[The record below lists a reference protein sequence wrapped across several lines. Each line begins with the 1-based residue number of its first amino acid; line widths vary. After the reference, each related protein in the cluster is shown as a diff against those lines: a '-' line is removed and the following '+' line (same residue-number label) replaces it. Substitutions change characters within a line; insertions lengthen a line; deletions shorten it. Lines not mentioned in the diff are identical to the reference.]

1 MNSIR
6 RLLVVCCL
14 LAAFAVQS
22 QNRPGSL
29 TPQRKDKSPLNLS
42 LNNQFQGSFQ
52 GQDSLFG
59 QRSKQTFT
67 ETRPIT
73 DYLTISQDRDTTF
86 VDTTLSVEKQYK
98 FNFRRKDDFEH
109 LSFANSGQT
118 ISHLALQSIPQ
129 SILPMSGFLSKN
141 HQMFQSNEVYYYHVP
156 TPLTEMYFKTAFQQG
171 QSTDVLITANLSPR
185 INYAIAYRGHR
196 SLGHYQHNLS
206 GVSQLRFSTWY
217 ENPNRRY
224 RLRFQMANQKI
235 EQQENGGLDDLSL
248 QNYTDKITEFEDRA
262 RLSVKFQNAT
272 HFFTGKRYL
281 LEQDYALIMTSDS
294 IPVPVLRLGHRIQTD
309 SQRHTFD
316 QQSAVEE
323 FGSLAE
329 GYTTPKDQVHYTSTR
344 HDVYALFEKSKWGQI
359 EAYGSAL
366 QYGYN
371 NVHTID
377 DREVNESGVAVGAKL
392 GFSLQDSQL
401 KFQFEQSANDNQL
414 GSFAQLSATFPRIKK
429 VRLQGGFRWDTYSP
443 RLTLSNYHSSYE
455 SFIWQKKMVK
465 TNRSTLFSSLDVPKL
480 GLFSVS
486 LITLDNYAYF
496 QQDLEKG
503 SLFVSPEQ
511 WDETIHLLKARWD
524 NKLSWGVFSL
534 DTNIQFQKL
543 EDKNA
548 PLHIPDVLVRST
560 IAYTDEW
567 FRKAALV
574 QIGATAKYFSSFYAD
589 AYSPLLSDYVV
600 QDAVKI
606 GGSPLFSAFFNAK
619 IKQTRLYFNADNLE
633 AAWNGNNRFA
643 APDYPYR
650 DFILRFGIVWNF
662 FQ

>member
-1 MNSIR
+1 MNSVRSIFVVCF
-6 RLLVVCCL
+6 LVVSTV
-14 LAAFAVQS
+14 VQS
-22 QNRPGSL
+22 QG
-29 TPQRKDKSPLNLS
+29 TPIKKTPRSTNLLES
-42 LNNQFQGSFQ
+42 ELIQNNQFQGSLRD
-52 GQDSLFG
+52 QDTLFG
-59 QRSKQTFT
+59 QRSKQIFT
-67 ETRPIT
+67 EKKPIT
-73 DYLTISQDRDTTF
+73 DYLIISQDRDTTF
-86 VDTTLSVEKQYK
+86 VDTTLTIAKLYK

-118 ISHLALQSIPQ
+118 VNYLSIQPGPQ
-129 SILPMSGFLSKN
+129 SILPMPGFSAKSN
-141 HQMFQSNEVYYYHVP
+141 QMFQPDEVYYYHVP

-185 INYAIAYRGHR
+185 MNYSIGYRGHR

-206 GVSQLRFSTWY
+206 GVSQFRFSYWY
-217 ENPNRRY
+217 ENSNRKY
-224 RLRFQMANQKI
+224 RLRFKMANQKV
-235 EQQENGGLDDLSL
+235 EQQENGGLDSISKN
-248 QNYTDKITEFEDRA
+248 NYTNKIAEFEDRA

-272 HFFTGKRYL
+272 NFLSRKNYL
-281 LEQDYALIMTSDS
+281 FEQDYALIMTSDS
-294 IPVPVLRLGHRIQTD
+294 VPVPSLRLGHRIQTD
-309 SQRHTFD
+309 SQRHSFV
-316 QQSAVEE
+316 QQSEVEWL
-323 FGSLAE
+323 GTLTE
-329 GYTTPKDQVHYTSTR
+329 GLTRPKDMVHFTSTR
-344 HDVYALFEKSKWGQI
+344 HDLYALFEQSKWGQI

-377 DREVNESGVAVGAKL
+377 DREVNESGIAVGAKL

-401 KFQFEQSANDNQL
+401 KFQFEQSADDNQL
-414 GSFAQLSATFPRIKK
+414 GSFAQLTATFPSIKK

-443 RLTLSNYHSSYE
+443 RLTLSNYYSSYE

-511 WDETIHLLKARWD
+511 WNETIHLLKARWD
-524 NKLSWGVFSL
+524 NTLSLGVFSL

-543 EDKNA
+543 EDKNS
-548 PLHIPDVLVRST
+548 PLHIPDVLARST

-574 QIGATAKYFSSFYAD
+574 QIGATVKYFSSFYAD

-600 QDAVKI
+600 QDAIKI
-606 GGSPLFSAFFNAK
+606 GGEPLFSAFFNAK
-619 IKQTRLYFNADNLE
+619 IQQTRLYFNAENLG
-633 AAWNGNNRFA
+633 AAWNGNNRLA